1 MANVHRFS
9 NLNDACP
16 EEWFPLSRIDHLVD
30 EATGHELLS
39 FMDAYFE
46 YNQIAMHIPDQER
59 TSFVTNLGL
68 YCYKVMPFELKNV
81 EAIYQRLVIE
91 MFASHIG
98 KTIEVYVDDMLVKS
112 KKFENHILHLEKF
125 QIIREFGTKLNPLKC
140 SFGVSFGKL
149 LGFIVH
155 ARGIEA

>member
-1 MANVHRFS
+1 
-9 NLNDACP
+9 
-16 EEWFPLSRIDHLVD
+16 
-30 EATGHELLS
+30 
-39 FMDAYFE
+39 MDAYFE